1 MKRRKFGLHRKSKMD
16 DPAIVL
22 DHPDTNDQG
31 AVLPGALL
39 DVVDG
44 MAGREPDPRFTLANE
59 RTLLAWNRTS
69 LALIGGGFAAD
80 RLINFTSVSARL
92 TATKETKKH
101 ELWARIDEIHT
112 AIFRLKARSDE
123 LAAAGETSKL
133 DLLAA
138 REMLVAESDRLMGE
152 ILELDADPS
161 AAVSTDAEQ

>member
-1 MKRRKFGLHRKSKMD
+1 MRCRRVRTCGRR
-16 DPAIVL
+16 A
-22 DHPDTNDQG
+22 
-31 AVLPGALL
+31 
-39 DVVDG
+39 DV
-44 MAGREPDPRFTLANE
+44 
-59 RTLLAWNRTS
+59 
-69 LALIGGGFAAD
+69 
-80 RLINFTSVSARL
+80 

>member
-1 MKRRKFGLHRKSKMD
+1 MD

-22 DHPDTNDQG
+22 DHPGTNDQG

-80 RLINFTSVSARL
+80 RLINFSSVSARL
-92 TATKETKKH
+92 AISLTPVLLGAILAIVSLQRWFAVQHALRTGAPLPQPRTAM
-101 ELWARIDEIHT
+101 L
-112 AIFRLKARSDE
+112 
-123 LAAAGETSKL
+123 
-133 DLLAA
+133 
-138 REMLVAESDRLMGE
+138 LVAGVCFLGIVITMWVVA
-152 ILELDADPS
+152 DAL
-161 AAVSTDAEQ
+161 AVR